1 MTIQEANNIIETFYT
16 LEKPTT
22 EERADFAEAM
32 NYLYDETGD
41 TDFLVALGTMYYE
54 QDMFEFG
61 LQYFM
66 LAADKGNVT
75 TPLPEIFADQAE
87 TFVNMDK
94 KEDALTLLDEA
105 RKYLAQRIAADPL
118 FDDLGLMRHIVMNT
132 YNLRKLDPEKMDLYD
147 LFYALRIPRR
157 VQFSCFGQR
166 HEAQSAFS
174 GAGITVRFDD
184 TKYASIDDF
193 YSLAAIDGKLLTSLY
208 RDLRGFK
215 IAF

>member
-1 MTIQEANNIIETFYT
+1 MTIQEANNIIEAFYA

-94 KEDALTLLDEA
+94 KEDALTVCEEA
-105 RKYLAQRIAADPL
+105 RKILRT
-118 FDDLGLMRHIVMNT
+118 LG
-132 YNLRKLDPEKMDLYD
+132 
-147 LFYALRIPRR
+147 
-157 VQFSCFGQR
+157 
-166 HEAQSAFS
+166 
-174 GAGITVRFDD
+174 
-184 TKYASIDDF
+184 
-193 YSLAAIDGKLLTSLY
+193 
-208 RDLRGFK
+208 
-215 IAF
+215 